1 MLVRVNSCGYSNRPR
16 VSEISD
22 DVHTTVMSA
31 PGLAPSDMS
40 TVTSERPLALL
51 VLIDGG
57 SMNAGALSLTS
68 STRTVIVVVAVSC

>member
-1 MLVRVNSCGYSNRPR
+1 

-68 STRTVIVVVAVSC
+68 STRTVIVAVAVSC